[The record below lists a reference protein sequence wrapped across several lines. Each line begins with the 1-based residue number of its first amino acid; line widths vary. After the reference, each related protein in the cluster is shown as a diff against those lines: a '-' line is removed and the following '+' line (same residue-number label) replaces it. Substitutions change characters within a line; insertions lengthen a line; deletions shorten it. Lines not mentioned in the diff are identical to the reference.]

1 MPWLAL
7 TLELDAAQADA
18 LSEALLGQGA
28 QSVWLEAPEQPRNRL
43 HALFAGDAD
52 ATAVLGVAAAAA
64 GLQAVPH
71 YSTELV
77 ADQDWVRATQA
88 QFAPLCLEQR
98 LWIVPSWH
106 PAPPDPHAAVVRID
120 PGLAFG
126 TGSHASTRLVLG
138 WLARGAAT
146 GAAVLDYGC
155 GSGILAIAAAKLGAV
170 RVDAVDV
177 DPLAL
182 ATTIDNARVNGVSL
196 GVHGP
201 EQLPPGAYD
210 VVVANI
216 LSQPL
221 IVLEPLLA
229 ARTRLGGRVALSG
242 ILEAQAGEVA
252 EAYGAHFGARVVARE
267 DGWAL
272 VEGRRR

>member
-1 MPWLAL
+1 MV
-7 TLELDAAQADA
+7 EVDAAQAEA
-18 LSEALLGQGA
+18 LSEALLEAGA
-28 QSVWLEAPEQPRNRL
+28 ASVSIEDPDAARNRV
-43 HALFAGDAD
+43 HALLDPGAD
-52 ATAVLGVAAAAA
+52 AAALLAAAAA
-64 GLQAVPH
+64 SAGCVAPPFR
-71 YSTELV
+71 TATV
-77 ADQDWVRATQA
+77 ADEDWVRATQA
-88 QFAPLCLEQR
+88 QFAPLCLENR

-106 PAPPDPHAAVVRID
+106 AAPQATDAVVVRLD

-138 WLARGAAT
+138 WLARGAAA
-146 GAAVLDYGC
+146 GASVLDYGC

-177 DPLAL
+177 DPQAL
-182 ATTIDNARVNGVSL
+182 ATTIDNARANGTRL
-196 GVHGP
+196 RALAPG
-201 EQLPPGAYD
+201 ELPPGNYD

-229 ARTRLGGRVALSG
+229 ARTRPGGRLALSG
-242 ILEAQAGEVA
+242 ILESQAAEVA
-252 EAYGAHFGARVVARE
+252 QAYGAHFEMGVGARE